1 VWNFPTVI
9 GSKGAAGVTGEYQ
22 HTLDSKGR
30 LFIPAKLR
38 DELGDVFYLTVSDER
53 CLRAYSSE
61 SWQGFVDRVRS
72 MSFVD
77 RKKMRPFFACAAKCE
92 LDAQGRAL
100 VPQGLRDFAG
110 LVKNVAVIGCDD
122 HAELWDSEAWAP
134 VHEGETTPEYIAA
147 MMKELNF

>member
-1 VWNFPTVI
+1 M
-9 GSKGAAGVTGEYQ
+9 TGEYQ

-38 DELGDVFYLTVSDER
+38 DELGDTFYLTVSDER
-53 CLRAYSSE
+53 CLRAYSAE
-61 SWQGFVDRVRS
+61 SWQSFVDRVRA
-72 MSFVD
+72 MPYVD
-77 RKKMRPFFACAAKCE
+77 RKKMRPFFACAAK
-92 LDAQGRAL
+92 
-100 VPQGLRDFAG
+100 
-110 LVKNVAVIGCDD
+110 NVAVVGCDD